1 VEPAHGLPAGT
12 ARGAQACTGV
22 VTALR
27 ACVAAW
33 PAVALPW
40 VRWGA
45 RTSTAEGSPT
55 RQVGEGGS
63 SSELLADGK
72 GGKPG
77 RWRRSP
83 MRWVLRWPAWSCIGV
98 GRKRE
103 LRRRC
108 TQRKRRQGGAR
119 GSAHCGV
126 GHDGGGG
133 RSSGDGAA
141 PRGELLHR
149 RGEGGEG
156 RQPASE

>member
-1 VEPAHGLPAGT
+1 M
-12 ARGAQACTGV
+12 
-22 VTALR
+22 
-27 ACVAAW
+27 
-33 PAVALPW
+33 
-40 VRWGA
+40 
-45 RTSTAEGSPT
+45 AEGSPT